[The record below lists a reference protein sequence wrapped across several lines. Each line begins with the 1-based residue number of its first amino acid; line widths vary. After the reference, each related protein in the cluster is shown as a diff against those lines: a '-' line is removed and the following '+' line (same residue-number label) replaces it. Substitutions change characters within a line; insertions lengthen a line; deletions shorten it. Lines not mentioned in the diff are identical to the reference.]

1 MKLLVAGGGTGGH
14 VFPAVAVAKEWLK
27 REEGRE
33 VVIVGTARGFEARL
47 VPAAGLPFETL
58 RVRGLKGI
66 GGSRFVRNLAVLPL
80 GLWDALGVLRRHRF
94 AAALGVGGYA
104 SGPMMLAAILR
115 GVPSV
120 LFEPN
125 VQPGFTNGVLGRL
138 ARRVAVAHE
147 ETALRWA
154 KKAVVTGCPVRAE
167 FFEAAERAYEPP
179 LRVLVTGGSQG
190 SRLINRAMTG
200 ALDPLAARKGELSV
214 VHQTGERDFDEVRH
228 GYERRGFPADV
239 RPFLDDMPA
248 RFAEADLIVC
258 RSGAITVAEV
268 AAAGRTAIFV
278 PFGAATDSHQLRNAQ
293 AMERAG
299 AGRVVVETELSPERL
314 AAEILQFADQPQR
327 LAEMGKRARALGRP
341 RATAAIVDL
350 LEEVARR

>member
-1 MKLLVAGGGTGGH
+1 VKLLVAGGGTGGH

-58 RVRGLKGI
+58 RARGLKGI

-80 GLWDALGVLRRHRF
+80 GLGDAFGVVRRHRF
-94 AAALGVGGYA
+94 AAAIGVGGYA

-125 VQPGFTNGVLGRL
+125 VQPGFTNGVLGGL
-138 ARRVAVAHE
+138 VKRVAVAHE
-147 ETALRWA
+147 ETARHWP

-167 FFEAAERAYEPP
+167 FFAATERSYEPP
-179 LRVLVTGGSQG
+179 LRVLITGGSQG
-190 SRLINRAMTG
+190 SRVINRAMTG
-200 ALDPLAARKGELSV
+200 ALDHLVARKGELAV
-214 VHQTGERDFDEVRH
+214 VHQTGERDFDEVRL

-268 AAAGRTAIFV
+268 AAAGRTAIFI
-278 PFGAATDSHQLRNAQ
+278 PFGAATDSHQLLNAQ

-299 AGRVVVETELSPERL
+299 AGRVVVENELSPERL
-314 AAEILQFADQPQR
+314 ATEILQFADQPQR
-327 LAEMGKRARALGRP
+327 LAEMGKRARSLGRP
-341 RATAAIVDL
+341 HATAAIVDL
-350 LEEVARR
+350 LEEVARQ